1 MSEYSVWFGERQ
13 YQVSILKDKVLVNN
27 QPMEADLTALN
38 ENGLHLLRRD
48 QKILEMYLNA
58 TADDT
63 CEVLVG
69 SRRLIAR
76 VESGFKR
83 NRSRGKADNAG
94 KLVAPMPGLILSV
107 LVNVGD
113 AVEKGQPLVVMES
126 MKMQMQ
132 LRSTVSG
139 QVESIQVQPGMQ
151 VNKGTT
157 LVVVK

>member
-48 QKILEMYLNA
+48 QKMLEMYLSA
-58 TADDT
+58 TDEDT

-76 VESGFKR
+76 VESGFRR
-83 NRSRGKADNAG
+83 NRPKDRK
-94 KLVAPMPGLILSV
+94 SV
-107 LVNVGD
+107 V
-113 AVEKGQPLVVMES
+113 
-126 MKMQMQ
+126 
-132 LRSTVSG
+132 
-139 QVESIQVQPGMQ
+139 
-151 VNKGTT
+151 
-157 LVVVK
+157 